1 MLKKSRIATVLAS
14 LAVASLAAPQ
24 AMARDRGWGGWG
36 GWGGHHHRHRDRV
49 STGDVLAGIL
59 IIGGIAAVATA
70 ASNANKNK
78 RRDRDDYRYPDN
90 DYPQRERSSGGYA
103 NDDRNDRSD
112 SRGGSDTAI
121 DSAIDRCM
129 DEVSRGSTKID
140 EVDSVN
146 RDGDGWRVQGRTS
159 SGGQFTCTIDG
170 DGRIRNVNIDGR
182 AV

>member
-14 LAVASLAAPQ
+14 LAVVSLAAPP
-24 AMARDRGWGGWG
+24 AMANHRNWGGWG
-36 GWGGHHHRHRDRV
+36 RHRDRID
-49 STGDVLAGIL
+49 TGDVVAGIL
-59 IIGGIAAVATA
+59 ILGGIAAVASA
-70 ASNANKNK
+70 ASNAKK
-78 RRDRDDYRYPDN
+78 KQRDRDDYRYPDN
-90 DYPQRERSSGGYA
+90 DYPQQRERSGGYA
-103 NDDRNDRSD
+103 DDDRSERRDTRS
-112 SRGGSDTAI
+112 GNGTGI
-121 DSAIDRCM
+121 DGAIDRCM

-159 SGGQFTCTIDG
+159 GGGNFSCSIDG